1 MAQHHSL
8 TRMAAQA
15 AGLVSLLGA
24 LALGG
29 CGGGGTSV
37 SDNSGSSAS
46 WSWVL
51 PSFFPTPKVPE
62 ANPITEA
69 KVDLGRFLFY
79 DRRLS
84 GNGTQACA
92 SCHIQ
97 SKAFTDGLAT
107 AIGSTGQHHPRN
119 SQGLANVA

>member
-1 MAQHHSL
+1 MTHPHSL
-8 TRMAAQA
+8 VRMRRMAAQA
-15 AGLVSLLGA
+15 AGLVGLLGA

-37 SDNSGSSAS
+37 SDSSGSSTS
-46 WSWVL
+46 WAWAL
-51 PSFFPTPKVPE
+51 PSFFPTPKVPDT
-62 ANPITEA
+62 NPITEA

-97 SKAFTDGLAT
+97 SDRK
-107 AIGSTGQHHPRN
+107 S
-119 SQGLANVA
+119 VV